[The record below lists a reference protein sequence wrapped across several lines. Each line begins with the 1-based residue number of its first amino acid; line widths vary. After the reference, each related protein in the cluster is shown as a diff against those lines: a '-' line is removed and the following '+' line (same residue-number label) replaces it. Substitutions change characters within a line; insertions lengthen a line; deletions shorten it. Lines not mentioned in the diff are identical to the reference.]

1 MRGKLSSTRSRAIG
15 AKTPR
20 SSSRLSDQF
29 GAATCRAYRRR
40 VSCLWCMLLVFVRDP
55 PQKPMPPVQPT
66 LGVNR
71 RSGATVPVNVG
82 TSRRAS
88 PSFPMLAFLRAGS
101 TPSTRYQPPLVTIV
115 TRATHSEPKAVALP
129 IHSLRERKNYTKASL
144 FMRETFFVGSHCPRC
159 PPALVSPSAAAL
171 YSAVIDLRPVSPETD

>member
-1 MRGKLSSTRSRAIG
+1 MTNSAPRPAELTAAACRACGACCSFSYGTRPKTDAACPAYPGGQPTVRCYCSGKCRHQSTR
-15 AKTPR
+15 
-20 SSSRLSDQF
+20 
-29 GAATCRAYRRR
+29 
-40 VSCLWCMLLVFVRDP
+40 
-55 PQKPMPPVQPT
+55 
-66 LGVNR
+66 
-71 RSGATVPVNVG
+71 
-82 TSRRAS
+82 S